1 MSDTM
6 TVAQAFDAAVAM
18 EESARQVHLRLAE
31 KFDAV
36 AGARAGEF
44 FRSLADDE
52 TEHVRL
58 WGEIRK
64 SLPAS
69 RLAEE
74 ASGLLAASLIGA
86 RGLLEADPAGK
97 VESLAQ
103 AVELVRNVEN
113 AELLAVFRVLAIEL
127 VPDARRREFLD
138 AQIQGHLNRIER
150 FAHGLGS

>member
-1 MSDTM
+1 MKANVHFFSQKESIAKGIDLETLGQRGR
-6 TVAQAFDAAVAM
+6 QAN
-18 EESARQVHLRLAE
+18 
-31 KFDAV
+31 
-36 AGARAGEF
+36 EF
-44 FRSLADDE
+44 SELGFP
-52 TEHVRL
+52 
-58 WGEIRK
+58 I
-64 SLPAS
+64 LPGFIVDSGVAS

-103 AVELVRNVEN
+103 AVELIRNAEN

-150 FAHGLGS
+150 FAQGLRS